1 MQTHRGGVVAMVL
14 TLALVAMGG
23 PGLAGVWAT
32 APASAQAGPWAVAPS
47 PSPAGLMANQ
57 LNAVS
62 CPSTGAC
69 TAVGLSS
76 TPVGATALIETLGP
90 DGWALTSA
98 PQVAGP
104 QVSGPYSDDL
114 EGVSCASASSC
125 VAVGYYQVKGGS
137 QQTLVETLANGIWS
151 VTTSP
156 NRGSGDNQLAS
167 VSCPQPSACVA
178 VGTYQSGG
186 TTRTLAEELFG
197 GSWVLTTSPNSGS
210 GSNVLSDVSCPAV
223 GACTAVGYFDN
234 GTVDRALAET
244 LSASVWAVTP
254 VQDQGTGLNE
264 LNGISCPATGSCVS
278 VGTYRTAAG
287 VNQDLI
293 ETLAAGTWSV
303 HHPSPD
309 ANGANNELTA
319 VSCTALTS
327 CMSVGHYN
335 SKGVAQ
341 SLAIELAHGTWTV
354 VQSPDKGTST
364 NQLVGVSCLAGAAL
378 ECEGVGYY
386 NDLISGFADVA
397 AQALAETWS
406 GGSWSLVPAADAMV
420 SDVSANG
427 VSCSA
432 AGPCVAVGSYVNAS
446 GIREVFI
453 EDLANGTWSMVP
465 GQAQPHDEQPW
476 WRVVPVGDV
485 LYGRRVLC
493 HRQDGSGADR
503 EALRGDVGGY
513 SQSRPGHRLQ
523 PVERGFVRRGRL
535 LRGRRVL
542 LGGRRDAGA
551 DRNAGQWFVDFDP
564 EPGVDCQCQ
573 LFGERFLFVAYHLRG
588 GGLRLQRDRPT
599 HADRDPGQRSM
610 DRRQ

>member
-1 MQTHRGGVVAMVL
+1 M
-14 TLALVAMGG
+14 
-23 PGLAGVWAT
+23 
-32 APASAQAGPWAVAPS
+32 
-47 PSPAGLMANQ
+47 
-57 LNAVS
+57 
-62 CPSTGAC
+62 
-69 TAVGLSS
+69 
-76 TPVGATALIETLGP
+76 
-90 DGWALTSA
+90 
-98 PQVAGP
+98 
-104 QVSGPYSDDL
+104 
-114 EGVSCASASSC
+114 
-125 VAVGYYQVKGGS
+125 
-137 QQTLVETLANGIWS
+137 
-151 VTTSP
+151 
-156 NRGSGDNQLAS
+156 
-167 VSCPQPSACVA
+167 
-178 VGTYQSGG
+178 
-186 TTRTLAEELFG
+186 AEELFG

-234 GTVDRALAET
+234 GTVDRALAES

-327 CMSVGHYN
+327 CMAVGHYN

-364 NQLVGVSCLAGAAL
+364 NQLVGVSCPAGAAL

-397 AQALAETWS
+397 AQALAQTWS

-432 AGPCVAVGSYVNAS
+432 AGSCVAVGSYVNAS

-465 GQAQPHDEQPW
+465 GPVPSPTTNSLGGVSCPSATSCVAVGSYATAKTGQALIEKLSGGTWAVTPSPDQGTGYNQLNGVSCAAVVSCVAVGYYSAGAAPRVLIETLANGSWTLTPSPALTASASYLESVSCSSPTTCVAVGYDYNGTGRRTLIETLANGAWTVASSPNAGPGDNLLDAVSCWSPANCVAVGYYASGKAHLGLVEALGAGGWAVSQIPQPSVTGDYPSGVSCTASGACALVGNYLSGAGGTVDQTLVETAGIGGW
-476 WRVVPVGDV
+476 AVVPTPSPDTGGDSLGAVSCVALANCVAVG
-485 LYGRRVLC
+485 
-493 HRQDGSGADR
+493 H
-503 EALRGDVGGY
+503 
-513 SQSRPGHRLQ
+513 
-523 PVERGFVRRGRL
+523 FV
-535 LRGRRVL
+535 
-542 LGGRRDAGA
+542 AGA
-551 DRNAGQWFVDFDP
+551 SQGSLAESAP
-564 EPGVDCQCQ
+564 P
-573 LFGERFLFVAYHLRG
+573 
-588 GGLRLQRDRPT
+588 RLGWR
-599 HADRDPGQRSM
+599 
-610 DRRQ
+610 RRQPGSRRRRTRRKWASA